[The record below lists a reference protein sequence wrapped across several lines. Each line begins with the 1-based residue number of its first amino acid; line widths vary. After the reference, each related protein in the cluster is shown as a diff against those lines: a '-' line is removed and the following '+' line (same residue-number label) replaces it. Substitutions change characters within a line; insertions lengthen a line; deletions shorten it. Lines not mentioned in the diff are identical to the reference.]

1 MRLVAAIFANALLL
15 VAGFGLGSLLRP
27 LFPQNLSR
35 LDRLA
40 AMMAG
45 GLGLLGTVLFL
56 VGLAAFSRV
65 VILSILIPA
74 VVLGGWRIYQEAR
87 ESGVKLAS
95 IRVPPLPITI
105 IALLLVVTFLGGL
118 AEPVG
123 DIKMDA
129 IAYHF
134 LGPQVWLRGAVI
146 HVLADECH
154 ASFPATVETM
164 YAASMSIGGARAP
177 ELFAVISL
185 GVLLLVSFGFAVRLG
200 LDGPRAWWAIA
211 LIATMPVV
219 YRGAYGGFV
228 DAIFSSFILLGL
240 RFALD
245 GESTGEYVLA
255 GMFGG
260 LAAGTKYTGLPAV
273 VLIAMAA
280 VLLAAVRQG
289 TLVAKNMGR
298 IAALGATACVVASPW
313 YLRNWVAL
321 GSPIYPPPPG
331 LLRFFHIKYMSP
343 QAIEAL
349 AAIIRKEG
357 LGMGH
362 GLGSLLLLPFNFTF
376 HPANFL
382 NGAGG
387 VGVCL
392 LALAPFGILLRGR
405 DPFVGALGFFSFMEV
420 LGWFVTEQEARF
432 LIHIYVLL
440 AIFAIWGWREVAA
453 QSPRWGRAL
462 AGAAIAISILYGLIL
477 IVPDRVPDIRAAVS
491 ADFEARRKAEE
502 IPFVES
508 FAYLNDEQQVKK
520 VLVLEPRVPTFYL
533 KKDYLKPVG
542 RFREQTVPEGND
554 FERLEDKLKAY
565 GITHVLD
572 VRLEGHDFRV
582 AESAQHLQLVLERG
596 DQRVYRVVE

>member
-1 MRLVAAIFANALLL
+1 MRLLTAIFANALLL
-15 VAGFGLGSLLRP
+15 AAAFGVGTLFRP
-27 LFPQNLSR
+27 LLPQEWSR

-40 AMMAG
+40 ALTAG
-45 GLGLLGTVLFL
+45 GLGLLGTILFL
-56 VGLAAFSRV
+56 IGLVAFSRV
-65 VILSILIPA
+65 AILTILIPA
-74 VVLGGWRIYQEAR
+74 ALLGCWRIHDEGR
-87 ESGVKLAS
+87 ESGVKLRS
-95 IRVPPLPITI
+95 LRVPTLPATI
-105 IALLLVVTFLGGL
+105 IALVLVVTFLGGL

-134 LGPQVWLRGAVI
+134 LGPRVWLRDAVI
-146 HVLADECH
+146 HVVPDECH
-154 ASFPATVETM
+154 ASFPATVETLF
-164 YAASMSIGGARAP
+164 AALMSISGTRAP

-185 GVLLLVSFGFAVRLG
+185 GVLLLVSYGFAIRVG
-200 LDGPRAWWAIA
+200 LDPPGAWWAIV

-228 DAIFSSFILLGL
+228 DAIFSSFILLAL

-245 GESTGEYVLA
+245 AEVTGEYVLA

-273 VLIAMAA
+273 LLILLAA
-280 VLLAAVRQG
+280 VLLAAARQG
-289 TLVAKNMGR
+289 ALAVKNVSRFAGMG
-298 IAALGATACVVASPW
+298 LTASVVAVPW
-313 YLRNWVAL
+313 YLRNWVVL

-349 AAIIRKEG
+349 AEIIRKEG

-392 LALAPFGILLRGR
+392 LALAPFGILLRCR
-405 DPFVGALGFFSFMEV
+405 DPFVGALGFFSFMEL

-432 LIHIYVLL
+432 LIHVYVLL

-453 QSPRWGRAL
+453 RSASWGRTL
-462 AGAAIAISILYGLIL
+462 AGAAVAISILYGLIL
-477 IVPDRVPDIRAAVS
+477 IVSDRVPDIHAAVS
-491 ADFEARRKAEE
+491 ASFEAERKAQE

-508 FAYLNDEQQVKK
+508 FVHLNGDEQVKR
-520 VLVLEPRVPTFYL
+520 VLVLAPRVPTFYL
-533 KKDYLKPVG
+533 KKDYLKPIG
-542 RFREQTVPEGND
+542 RFGEQTVPEGND
-554 FERLEDKLKAY
+554 FGRLEGKLRAY
-565 GITHVLD
+565 GITHILD
-572 VRLEGHDFRV
+572 VRLEGNDFRV
-582 AESAQHLQLVLERG
+582 PESAGNLELVLEQG
-596 DQRVYRVVE
+596 DERVYRVVE

>member
-1 MRLVAAIFANALLL
+1 MRLLAAIFANALLL
-15 VAGFGLGSLLRP
+15 VAAFGIGSLFRP
-27 LFPQNLSR
+27 FFSKKLSR

-40 AMMAG
+40 ATIAC
-45 GLGLLGTVLFL
+45 GLGVLGTILFL
-56 VGLAAFSRV
+56 IGLVAFSRT
-65 VILSILIPA
+65 VILSILLPA
-74 VVLGGWRIYQEAR
+74 ALLGCWCVCQEAR
-87 ESGVKLAS
+87 EGGVKLAS
-95 IRVPPLPITI
+95 IRVPTFPATI
-105 IALLLVVTFLGGL
+105 VALMLVITFLGGL

-134 LGPQVWLRGAVI
+134 LGPRVWLRDAAI
-146 HVLADECH
+146 HVVRDECH
-154 ASFPATVETM
+154 ASFPATVETL
-164 YAASMSIGGARAP
+164 YAALMSIGGTRAP

-185 GVLLLVSFGFAVRLG
+185 AVLLLVAYGFAIRLG
-200 LDGPRAWWAIA
+200 LDPPGAWWTVA

-228 DAIFSSFILLGL
+228 DAVFSSFILMAL

-245 GESTGEYVLA
+245 GEEAGEYVVA

-260 LAAGTKYTGLPAV
+260 LAAGTKYTGLPAI
-273 VLIAMAA
+273 VLIVMAA
-280 VLLAAVRQG
+280 ALLAAVRQG
-289 TLVAKNMGR
+289 ALVAKNLSR
-298 IAALGATACVVASPW
+298 FAALGLTACVVASPW

-331 LLRFFHIKYMSP
+331 LLRIFHIKYMSP
-343 QAIEAL
+343 EAIDAL
-349 AAIIRKEG
+349 AVIIRKEG

-405 DPFVGALGFFSFMEV
+405 DPFVGALGFFSCMEV

-440 AIFAIWGWREVAA
+440 AIFAIWGWREVALR
-453 QSPRWGRAL
+453 SPRWGRAL

-477 IVPDRVPDIRAAVS
+477 IVPDRMGDVKAAMS
-491 ADFEARRKAEE
+491 ANFEAERKAQD
-502 IPFVES
+502 IPFVDS
-508 FAYLNDEQQVKK
+508 LAYLNGEEKVKK
-520 VLVLEPRVPTFYL
+520 VLVLAPRVPTFYL
-533 KKDYLKPVG
+533 KKDYLKPIG
-542 RFREQTVPEGND
+542 RFGEQTVPEGNN
-554 FERLEDKLKAY
+554 FEQLEGKLRAY
-565 GITHVLD
+565 GITHIMD
-572 VRLEGHDFRV
+572 VRLEGNDFRV
-582 AESAQHLQLVLERG
+582 PKSARGLELVLERE
-596 DQRVYRVVE
+596 DERVYRVVE

>member
-1 MRLVAAIFANALLL
+1 MRLLAAIFANALLL
-15 VAGFGLGSLLRP
+15 VAAFGLGSLLGP
-27 LFPQNLSR
+27 LFPKKLER

-40 AMMAG
+40 AMMAS
-45 GLGLLGTVLFL
+45 GLGLLGTLLFL

-65 VILSILIPA
+65 VILSILISA
-74 VVLGGWRIYQEAR
+74 ALLGAWRIYHEAR
-87 ESGVKLAS
+87 EGGVKLGA
-95 IRVPPLPITI
+95 IRVPALPAAI

-123 DIKMDA
+123 DIKLDA

-134 LGPQVWLRGAVI
+134 LGPRVWLRDAVI
-146 HVLADECH
+146 HVVADECH
-154 ASFPATVETM
+154 ASFPATVETL
-164 YAASMSIGGARAP
+164 YAALTSIGGTRAP

-185 GVLLLVSFGFAVRLG
+185 GVLLLVSYGFAMRLG
-200 LDGPRAWWAIA
+200 LDSRGAWWAIA
-211 LIATMPVV
+211 LVATMPVA

-228 DAIFSSFILLGL
+228 DAIFSSFILLAL

-245 GESTGEYVLA
+245 RESTGEYVLA

-280 VLLAAVRQG
+280 VLLTAARQG
-289 TLVAKNMGR
+289 TLVAKNVTR
-298 IAALGATACVVASPW
+298 VAALGATACVVASPW
-313 YLRNWVAL
+313 YLRNWVVL

-343 QAIEAL
+343 QAIDAL
-349 AAIIRKEG
+349 AVIIRKEG

-362 GLGSLLLLPFNFTF
+362 GLGSLVLLPFNFTF

-432 LIHIYVLL
+432 LIHIYVVV

-453 QSPRWGRAL
+453 MSPRWGRGL
-462 AGAAIAISILYGLIL
+462 AAAAIVISIVYGLIL
-477 IVPDRVPDIRAAVS
+477 IVPERVPDIRAAVS
-491 ADFEARRKAEE
+491 ADFEAKRKAEE
-502 IPFVES
+502 IPFVQS
-508 FAYLNDEQQVKK
+508 FAYLNDEEQVKK

-542 RFREQTVPEGND
+542 RFQEQTVPEGND
-554 FERLEDKLKAY
+554 FERLENKLKAY

-582 AESAQHLQLVLERG
+582 PESAGNLELVLERG